1 MLLRSAAAGL
11 VPVVT
16 TERSRT
22 ESGIMAH
29 KLVREA
35 NGTKAPAAQIRAAP
49 GGDGADVAPTPE
61 VGRSMTNLLNFALL
75 PTSAIE

>member
-22 ESGIMAH
+22 ESGIMAA
-29 KLVREA
+29 KLVRG
-35 NGTKAPAAQIRAAP
+35 NGVTKAPAVQIRAAP
-49 GGDGADVAPTPE
+49 DNATPDIATASQWDE
-61 VGRSMTNLLNFALL
+61 L
-75 PTSAIE
+75 